1 MFLRLPRGTSPT
13 ITRKTGAVCEL
24 RVSFQWNAHDR
35 PPVQARK
42 YNEALLHAHTA
53 VKKLPESAI
62 VSCLLGFV
70 HLQTPKGDIE
80 VAKKWLCKAL
90 RQDPS
95 HRESALALVSIHS
108 QAKDWDAAIAVLE
121 RQLLQQPSDLI
132 HQRLGEM
139 HWCAARSHWT
149 PLLVSVTVTCW
160 AVCFL
165 PCCSLS
171 VGLDAGPASMMSRIR
186 RGGNVLRSS

>member
-1 MFLRLPRGTSPT
+1 M
-13 ITRKTGAVCEL
+13 
-24 RVSFQWNAHDR
+24 
-35 PPVQARK
+35 QARK
-42 YNEALLHAHTA
+42 YKEALLHAHTA
-53 VKKLPESAI
+53 VKNLPESAI
-62 VSCLLGFV
+62 ASCLLGFV

-139 HWCAARSHWT
+139 HWCAVRSHWT
-149 PLLVSVTVTCW
+149 PLLVSVTVACW
-160 AVCFL
+160 CVFSTLLQPLCGAGRWSREHDVAHKEGGQCAAQLPAWCGSGALTGRSLAVRAAHCREDQ
-165 PCCSLS
+165 SL
-171 VGLDAGPASMMSRIR
+171 
-186 RGGNVLRSS
+186 